1 MTSRLCDSTQRPK
14 PHAGR
19 ATRPSSSR
27 RRRCACGSA
36 RTIRRRGRRSCPRA
50 PPGTYTARL
59 TVDGKRYEQPITLRL
74 DPRVNTP
81 AAGLAQL
88 NTLTR
93 ELYDDAAQ
101 AHNAYTEARALIV
114 RLGSGAD
121 AAALKTKVEAIAP
134 LETGARRGRGFGP
147 GASGGAPRQTLDSVS
162 QAAMAAAMAMQGAD
176 IAPTA
181 GQVAAAAKA

>member
-1 MTSRLCDSTQRPK
+1 M
-14 PHAGR
+14 
-19 ATRPSSSR
+19 
-27 RRRCACGSA
+27 
-36 RTIRRRGRRSCPRA
+36 
-50 PPGTYTARL
+50 
-59 TVDGKRYEQPITLRL
+59 
-74 DPRVNTP
+74 
-81 AAGLAQL
+81 AQL

-181 GQVAAAAKA
+181 GQVAAAAKARADVKAMMDQWSALKASSPVK